1 VGAEL
6 LAFCRRAAD
15 VPEARWG
22 ALAAAPV
29 LWFAIAW
36 GDVRVLALVPLVAA
50 PFAVVHERR
59 RRRGD
64 DGADDPDDWF

>member
-1 VGAEL
+1 
-6 LAFCRRAAD
+6 
-15 VPEARWG
+15 
-22 ALAAAPV
+22 V

-36 GDVRVLALVPLVAA
+36 GDVRVLALLPLVAA